1 MDYNSVTQ
9 FYLILTTTIIP
20 RDSPGRDFY
29 IPRTRDIAPKREG
42 DISLAF
48 TSLLG
53 GIKTYVLSSDPAK
66 PEL

>member
-42 DISLAF
+42 DMNNIVVVVGVNEH
-48 TSLLG
+48 T
-53 GIKTYVLSSDPAK
+53 
-66 PEL
+66 